1 MLGWDWYG
9 FNKKHVGTCC
19 AKLVFLHPVGPVAH
33 VVYSILSGAQNIDAL
48 FFMLGWDW
56 FAFKRKRTG
65 RHYNEL
71 AFLHSV
77 GSVVHSGASGA
88 RNVNALFF
96 MLR

>member
-1 MLGWDWYG
+1 MG
-9 FNKKHVGTCC
+9 
-19 AKLVFLHPVGPVAH
+19 H
-33 VVYSILSGAQNIDAL
+33 VVQSGASGARNIVAL
-48 FFMLGWDW
+48 LLMLRWDW